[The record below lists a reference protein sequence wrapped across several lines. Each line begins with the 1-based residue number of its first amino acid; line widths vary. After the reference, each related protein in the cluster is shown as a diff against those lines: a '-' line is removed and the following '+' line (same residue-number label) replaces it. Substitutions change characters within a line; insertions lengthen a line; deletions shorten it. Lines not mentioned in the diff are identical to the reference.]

1 MAEEDMCEAKL
12 PPQEYPCL
20 VIFSLFPMRNTISRK
35 VGWEKIEVNIFHPEK
50 CLNMAPKKNSKKHV
64 ILMIVKT

>member
-1 MAEEDMCEAKL
+1 MK
-12 PPQEYPCL
+12 
-20 VIFSLFPMRNTISRK
+20 NTISRE